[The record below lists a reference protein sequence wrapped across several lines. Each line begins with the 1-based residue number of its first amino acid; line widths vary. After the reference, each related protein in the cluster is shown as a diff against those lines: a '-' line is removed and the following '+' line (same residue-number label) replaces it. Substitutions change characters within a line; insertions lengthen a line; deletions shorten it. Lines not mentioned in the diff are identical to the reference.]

1 MLGIL
6 SHMLISINCNL
17 VYSSYTMTKINIMNM
32 EVCMF
37 GMFGILSMGI
47 IGMGSL
53 LRIGIG
59 IGSSCLCTIGRM
71 CPMCMLSMM

>member
-32 EVCMF
+32 EVCML
-37 GMFGILSMGI
+37 GMFGIL
-47 IGMGSL
+47 
-53 LRIGIG
+53 
-59 IGSSCLCTIGRM
+59 
-71 CPMCMLSMM
+71 